1 MKKRIYFN
9 MLILTCLG
17 VALTSMFL
25 AISFYTAFA
34 EQVKNELQSKA
45 EFLKAV
51 LNLQGN
57 QSEYMES
64 LHLPDGGMR
73 LTLISENGTVLY
85 DNIITDES
93 GIENHAEREEIKKT
107 VQNGFGEG
115 KRRSETL
122 GEETYYYAILLA
134 NGSII
139 RTAKTTASIYGV
151 FIGILPQSLL
161 IIAVVLFAS
170 LFGARSLTK
179 KIISPINRFD
189 FGKDTEIYEELSPFV
204 RTIILQ
210 KEQIGQVLEEITKKS
225 AVMEAITGSMN
236 EGMILTGRD
245 GTILSANESAVS
257 ILDIRTGSIG
267 KNMLEATRD
276 IAILEHMQ
284 AALSGENTNITLD
297 IAGKTY
303 HVFFSAVTGGA
314 LILFLDITEKA
325 RAEKMRREFTANVSH
340 ELKTPLT
347 TISGYAEL
355 MSNHMVKAEDVAD
368 ISGKVKKESERLLT
382 LIEDIMRISEL
393 DEVGGEKHFEQFDL
407 TALISEVAETL
418 RQKADR
424 EQVTLHVPK
433 ETHVITANRPM
444 VFELLYN
451 LIDNAVKY
459 NVAGGS
465 VTAAVTETDKGVQ
478 ISVKDTGIGID
489 KKHHDRIFERFYRVD
504 KSRSKKNGGTGL
516 GLSIV
521 KHIAAHH
528 GGSVD
533 VQSAVG
539 VGTEVCVW
547 L

>member
-51 LNLQGN
+51 LNLQEN

-539 VGTEVCVW
+539 VGTEVYVW